1 MTRRGADALLVAAT
15 FLWGSSFVLVKSA
28 LAYSSPLTFLAL
40 RFAVAAILLAPFVR
54 WRPFPDARELA
65 AGALLGALLAT
76 GFAANT
82 IGLVYTT
89 PSRSAFIVASS
100 SVLTPLVAF
109 LVVRER
115 PRWTAVAALAVATA
129 GMYFLTDPSA
139 GGLNRG
145 DLWTLGTAVA
155 FGGQIVAVSELGRR
169 FDVGR
174 LVWMQTAITA
184 VAAGLAAVLV
194 ENVRVEW
201 TPALLA
207 ALGYCAV
214 FATAVALLW
223 QMRAQREMSSTRAA
237 LLFCFE
243 PAFAA
248 AASWLV
254 LGERLSDAQWLGAAL
269 ILGGMVLAD
278 LPRRRLADRGAV
290 VEHMRHARRPEV

>member
-1 MTRRGADALLVAAT
+1 MTRRRADVLLVAAT
-15 FLWGSSFVLVKSA
+15 LLWGSSFVVVKSA
-28 LAYSSPLTFLAL
+28 LGHSSPMAFLAL
-40 RFAVAAILLAPFVR
+40 RFGLGALVLAPFVR
-54 WRPFPDARELA
+54 WRPFPDGRELA

-82 IGLVYTT
+82 VGLVYTT

-100 SVLTPLVAF
+100 SVLAPLVAF

-115 PRWTAVAALAVATA
+115 PRWTALAALAVATV

-145 DLWTLGTAVA
+145 DLWTLVTAVA
-155 FGGQIVAVSELGRR
+155 FGGQIVAVAELGRR

-184 VAAGLAAVLV
+184 AVAAILAGVA
-194 ENVRVEW
+194 EQVRVDW
-201 TPALLA
+201 APAF
-207 ALGYCAV
+207 LGAVAYCGV
-214 FATAVALLW
+214 VATAVALLW

-237 LLFCFE
+237 LLFCCE
-243 PAFAA
+243 PVFAA

-254 LGERLSDAQWLGAAL
+254 WGERLSGAQWLGGAL
-269 ILGGMVLAD
+269 ILGGMILAD
-278 LPRRRLADRGAV
+278 LPQ
-290 VEHMRHARRPEV
+290 RPAAAPPSC

>member
-1 MTRRGADALLVAAT
+1 MTRRGADALLIAAT
-15 FLWGSSFVLVKSA
+15 LLWGSSFVVVKSA
-28 LAYSSPLTFLAL
+28 LGHSTPLAFLAL
-40 RFAVAAILLAPFVR
+40 RFGVATLLLLPFVR
-54 WRPFPDARELA
+54 LRPLPDRRELA
-65 AGALLGALLAT
+65 AGALLGLLLAS

-82 IGLVYTT
+82 VGLVYTT

-100 SVLTPLVAF
+100 SVLAPLVAF

-115 PRWTAVAALAVATA
+115 PRWTALAALGVATV

-145 DLWTLGTAVA
+145 DLWTLVTAVA
-155 FGGQIVAVSELGRR
+155 FGGQIVAVAELGRR

-184 VAAGLAAVLV
+184 AAAGFAALLL
-194 ENVRVEW
+194 EDVRVEW
-201 TPALLA
+201 TPVFFG

-243 PAFAA
+243 PVFAA
-248 AASWLV
+248 ASSWLV
-254 LGERLSDAQWLGAAL
+254 LGERLSGAQWLGGAL
-269 ILGGMVLAD
+269 ILGGMILAD
-278 LPRRRLADRGAV
+278 LPGRAPV
-290 VEHMRHARRPEV
+290 PPPC

>member
-1 MTRRGADALLVAAT
+1 VTRRGADVLLTAAT
-15 FLWGSSFVLVKSA
+15 LLWGSSFVMVKSA
-28 LAYSSPLTFLAL
+28 LAHSSPLAFLAL
-40 RFAVAAILLAPFVR
+40 RFGAAALLLLPFVR
-54 WRPFPDARELA
+54 LRPLPRARELA

-100 SVLTPLVAF
+100 SVLAPLVAF

-115 PRWTAVAALAVATA
+115 PRWTALAALGVATV
-129 GMYFLTDPSA
+129 GMYFLTDPTA
-139 GGLNRG
+139 GGLNKG
-145 DLWTLGTAVA
+145 DLWTLVTAVA
-155 FGGQIVAVSELGRR
+155 FGGQIVAVAELGRR
-169 FDVGR
+169 FDAGR

-184 VAAGLAAVLV
+184 AAAGVAALLV
-194 ENVRVEW
+194 EDVRVAW
-201 TPALLA
+201 TPAFA
-207 ALGYCAV
+207 GALGYCAV

-243 PAFAA
+243 PVFAA
-248 AASWLV
+248 GASWLV
-254 LGERLSDAQWLGAAL
+254 LGERLSGAQWLGGAL

-278 LPRRRLADRGAV
+278 LPRRAPA
-290 VEHMRHARRPEV
+290 APAC

>member
-1 MTRRGADALLVAAT
+1 MTRRRADALLVAAT
-15 FLWGSSFVLVKSA
+15 FLWGSSFVVVKGA
-28 LAYSSPLTFLAL
+28 LSHSSPLAFLAL
-40 RFAVAAILLAPFVR
+40 RFGVAALLLAPFIR
-54 WRPFPDARELA
+54 WRPFPDLRELA
-65 AGALLGALLAT
+65 AGALLGALLAA

-82 IGLVYTT
+82 VGLVYTT

-100 SVLTPLVAF
+100 SVLAPLVAF

-115 PRWTAVAALAVATA
+115 PRWTALAALAVATV

-145 DLWTLGTAVA
+145 DLWTLVTAVA
-155 FGGQIVAVSELGRR
+155 FGGQIVAVGELGRR

-184 VAAGLAAVLV
+184 AAAAIAAGVA
-194 ENVRVEW
+194 EHVRVDW
-201 TPALLA
+201 APAFLGA
-207 ALGYCAV
+207 VGYCAV

-223 QMRAQREMSSTRAA
+223 QMRAQREMSATRAA

-243 PAFAA
+243 PVFAA

-254 LGERLSDAQWLGAAL
+254 WGERLSGAQWLGGAL
-269 ILGGMVLAD
+269 ILGGMILAD
-278 LPRRRLADRGAV
+278 LPQ
-290 VEHMRHARRPEV
+290 RPAAPPPSC

>member
-1 MTRRGADALLVAAT
+1 VTRRRADVLLVAAT
-15 FLWGSSFVLVKSA
+15 LLWGSSFVVVKGA
-28 LAYSSPLTFLAL
+28 LAHSSPLAFLAL
-40 RFAVAAILLAPFVR
+40 RFGVATLLLAPFVR
-54 WRPFPDARELA
+54 WRPFPSARELA
-65 AGALLGALLAT
+65 AGAVLGTLLAT

-82 IGLVYTT
+82 VGLVYTT

-100 SVLTPLVAF
+100 SVLAPLVAF

-115 PRWTAVAALAVATA
+115 PRWTALAALAVATV

-145 DLWTLGTAVA
+145 DLWTLVTAVA
-155 FGGQIVAVSELGRR
+155 FGGQIVAVGELGRR

-184 VAAGLAAVLV
+184 AVAGILAGVA
-194 ENVRVEW
+194 EHVRVDW
-201 TPALLA
+201 VPAF
-207 ALGYCAV
+207 LGAVGYTAV

-243 PAFAA
+243 PVFAA

-254 LGERLSDAQWLGAAL
+254 WGERLSGAQWLGGAL
-269 ILGGMVLAD
+269 ILGGMILAD
-278 LPRRRLADRGAV
+278 LPQ
-290 VEHMRHARRPEV
+290 RPAAAAPSC

>member
-1 MTRRGADALLVAAT
+1 VTRRRADLVLVAAT
-15 FLWGSSFVLVKSA
+15 LLWGSSFVVVKGA
-28 LAYSSPLTFLAL
+28 LAHSSPLAFLAL
-40 RFAVAAILLAPFVR
+40 RFGVATLLLAPFVR
-54 WRPFPDARELA
+54 WRPFPSARELA
-65 AGALLGALLAT
+65 AGAVLGTLLAT

-82 IGLVYTT
+82 VGLVYTT

-100 SVLTPLVAF
+100 SVLAPLVAF

-115 PRWTAVAALAVATA
+115 PRWTALAALAVATV

-145 DLWTLGTAVA
+145 DLWTLVTAVA
-155 FGGQIVAVSELGRR
+155 FGGQIVAVGELGRR

-184 VAAGLAAVLV
+184 AVAGILAGAAEHVRVDWVPAFLAAV
-194 ENVRVEW
+194 
-201 TPALLA
+201 
-207 ALGYCAV
+207 GYCAV

-243 PAFAA
+243 PVFAA

-254 LGERLSDAQWLGAAL
+254 WGERLSGAQWLGGAL
-269 ILGGMVLAD
+269 ILGGMILAD
-278 LPRRRLADRGAV
+278 LPQ
-290 VEHMRHARRPEV
+290 RPAAAAPSC

>member
-1 MTRRGADALLVAAT
+1 MTRRRADLLLVAAT
-15 FLWGSSFVLVKSA
+15 LLWGSSFVVVKSA
-28 LAYSSPLTFLAL
+28 LAHSSPLAFLAL
-40 RFAVAAILLAPFVR
+40 RFGVATLLLAPFVR
-54 WRPFPDARELA
+54 WRPFPSARELA
-65 AGALLGALLAT
+65 AGAVLGTLLAT

-82 IGLVYTT
+82 VGLVYTT

-100 SVLTPLVAF
+100 SVLAPLVAF

-115 PRWTAVAALAVATA
+115 PRWTALAALAVATV

-145 DLWTLGTAVA
+145 DLWTLVTAVA
-155 FGGQIVAVSELGRR
+155 FGGQIVAVGELGRR

-184 VAAGLAAVLV
+184 AAAGILAGVA
-194 ENVRVEW
+194 EQVRVDW
-201 TPALLA
+201 VPAFLGA
-207 ALGYCAV
+207 VGYCAV

-243 PAFAA
+243 PVFAA

-254 LGERLSDAQWLGAAL
+254 WGERLSGAQWLGGAL
-269 ILGGMVLAD
+269 ILGGMILAD
-278 LPRRRLADRGAV
+278 LPQ
-290 VEHMRHARRPEV
+290 RPAAAAPSC

>member
-1 MTRRGADALLVAAT
+1 MTRRRADALLVAAT
-15 FLWGSSFVLVKSA
+15 LLWGSSFVVVKGA
-28 LAYSSPLTFLAL
+28 LAHSSPLAFLAL
-40 RFAVAAILLAPFVR
+40 RFGTAALLLAPFVR
-54 WRPFPDARELA
+54 WRPLPDARELA
-65 AGALLGALLAT
+65 AGVLLGALLAT

-82 IGLVYTT
+82 VGLVYTT

-100 SVLTPLVAF
+100 SVLAPLVAF

-115 PRWTAVAALAVATA
+115 PRWTALAALAGATV

-145 DLWTLGTAVA
+145 DLWTLVTAVA
-155 FGGQIVAVSELGRR
+155 FGGQIVAVGELGRR

-184 VAAGLAAVLV
+184 AVAGILAGAA
-194 ENVRVEW
+194 EQVRVEW
-201 TPALLA
+201 VPAFLVA
-207 ALGYCAV
+207 VGYCAV

-243 PAFAA
+243 PVFAA

-254 LGERLSDAQWLGAAL
+254 WGERLSGAQWLGGAL
-269 ILGGMVLAD
+269 ILGGMILAD
-278 LPRRRLADRGAV
+278 LPQRIKS
-290 VEHMRHARRPEV
+290 PPC

>member
-1 MTRRGADALLVAAT
+1 VTRRRADVLLVAAT
-15 FLWGSSFVLVKSA
+15 LLWGSSFVVVKGA
-28 LAYSSPLTFLAL
+28 LAHSSPLAFLAL
-40 RFAVAAILLAPFVR
+40 RFGVATLLLAPLVQ
-54 WRPFPDARELA
+54 WRPFPSARELA
-65 AGALLGALLAT
+65 AGALLGTLLAT

-82 IGLVYTT
+82 VGLVYTT

-100 SVLTPLVAF
+100 SVLAPLVAF

-115 PRWTAVAALAVATA
+115 PRWTALAALAVATV

-145 DLWTLGTAVA
+145 DLWTLVTAVA
-155 FGGQIVAVSELGRR
+155 FGGQIVAVGELGRR

-184 VAAGLAAVLV
+184 AVAGILAAFA
-194 ENVRVEW
+194 EHITVEW
-201 TPALLA
+201 VPAFLGA
-207 ALGYCAV
+207 VGYCAV

-243 PAFAA
+243 PVFAA

-254 LGERLSDAQWLGAAL
+254 WGERLSGAQWLGGAL
-269 ILGGMVLAD
+269 ILGGMILAD
-278 LPRRRLADRGAV
+278 LPQRIKS
-290 VEHMRHARRPEV
+290 PPC

>member
-1 MTRRGADALLVAAT
+1 MTRRRADLLLVAAT
-15 FLWGSSFVLVKSA
+15 LLWGSSFVVVKSA
-28 LAYSSPLTFLAL
+28 LAHSSPLAFLAL
-40 RFAVAAILLAPFVR
+40 RFGVATLLLAPFVR
-54 WRPFPDARELA
+54 WRPFPSARELA
-65 AGALLGALLAT
+65 AGAVLGTLLAT

-82 IGLVYTT
+82 VGLVYTT

-100 SVLTPLVAF
+100 SVLAPLVAF

-115 PRWTAVAALAVATA
+115 PRWTALAALAVATV

-145 DLWTLGTAVA
+145 DLWTLVTAPGPSRLA
-155 FGGQIVAVSELGRR
+155 PA
-169 FDVGR
+169 R

-184 VAAGLAAVLV
+184 AAAGILAGVA
-194 ENVRVEW
+194 EQVRVDW
-201 TPALLA
+201 VPAFLGA
-207 ALGYCAV
+207 VGYCAV

-243 PAFAA
+243 PVFAA

-254 LGERLSDAQWLGAAL
+254 WGERLSGAQWLGGAL
-269 ILGGMVLAD
+269 ILGGMILAD
-278 LPRRRLADRGAV
+278 LPQ
-290 VEHMRHARRPEV
+290 RPAAAAPSC

>member
-15 FLWGSSFVLVKSA
+15 LLWGSSFVVVKGA
-28 LAYSSPLTFLAL
+28 LGHSSPMAFLAL
-40 RFAVAAILLAPFVR
+40 RFGLAALLLVPFVR
-54 WRPFPDARELA
+54 WRPFPDRRELA
-65 AGALLGALLAT
+65 AGAILGTLLAT
-76 GFAANT
+76 GFAAAT

-100 SVLTPLVAF
+100 SVLAPLVAF

-115 PRWTAVAALAVATA
+115 PRWTALAALAVATA
-129 GMYFLTDPSA
+129 GMYLLTDPSA

-145 DLWTLGTAVA
+145 DLWTLVTAVA
-155 FGGQIVAVSELGRR
+155 FGGQIVAVAELGRR
-169 FDVGR
+169 FDAGR

-184 VAAGLAAVLV
+184 VASGLAAWLF
-194 ENVRVEW
+194 EDIRLEW
-201 TPALLA
+201 TPGFAG

-243 PAFAA
+243 PVFAA
-248 AASWLV
+248 AASWLA
-254 LGERLSDAQWLGAAL
+254 LGERLSGAQWLGGAL

-278 LPRRRLADRGAV
+278 LPQRTRTS
-290 VEHMRHARRPEV
+290 PPC